1 MGGREIEAKFLCR
14 GRAIQP
20 DTQLKRGAP
29 GHVLCMVGGRCCKP
43 GRLAGTD
50 AEALSHGKQFAAH
63 GKNTCLAA

>member
-1 MGGREIEAKFLCR
+1 MGRREIKAKFVCR

-20 DTQLKRGAP
+20 NEQFKSGAP

-43 GRLAGTD
+43 GRFAGTD
-50 AEALSHGKQFAAH
+50 AEALSDGQQFAAH